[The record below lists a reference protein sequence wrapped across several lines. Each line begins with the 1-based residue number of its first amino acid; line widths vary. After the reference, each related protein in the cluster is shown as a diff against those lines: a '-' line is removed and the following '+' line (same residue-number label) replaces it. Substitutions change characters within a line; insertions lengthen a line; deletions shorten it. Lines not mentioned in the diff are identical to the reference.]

1 MHIEHFMIFPI
12 GIPSTPQLIS
22 VSSTG
27 LIVRVL
33 ITTAYT
39 GVPAGDNSLHINI
52 FVYNNTRGLLYRIS
66 LYSSPLNLL
75 GVSASLSH
83 EIFLQPGSYQ
93 FSATAG
99 NRYGSSPES
108 ELTPAAGKP
117 CHYCWTDYYTC
128 TVAVSVSTLP
138 IIVGVSVSSAV
149 VIVILA
155 VSAMLV
161 TICCCIYNMR
171 GRETTKCE

>member
-1 MHIEHFMIFPI
+1 M
-12 GIPSTPQLIS
+12 
-22 VSSTG
+22 SSTG
-27 LIVRVL
+27 LMVRLL

-52 FVYNNTRGLLYRIS
+52 SVYNNTRGLLYRIS
-66 LYSSPLNLL
+66 LNLSPIDFL

-83 EIFLQPGSYQ
+83 ELSLEPGFYQ

-117 CHYCWTDYYTC
+117 CCHYCCTDYYTC
-128 TVAVSVSTLP
+128 TVEVTGSTLP

-155 VSAMLV
+155 VSAVLV
-161 TICCCIYNMR
+161 TVLICCCSR
-171 GRETTKCE
+171 GKETKKSE